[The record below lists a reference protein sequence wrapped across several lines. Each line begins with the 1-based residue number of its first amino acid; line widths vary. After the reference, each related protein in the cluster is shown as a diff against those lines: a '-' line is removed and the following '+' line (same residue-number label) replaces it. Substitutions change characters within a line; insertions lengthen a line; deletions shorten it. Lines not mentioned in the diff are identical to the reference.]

1 MKNYLVPLLILVT
14 TFALAQENPFTTI
27 DQLLQQNQTDKAL
40 LFIDTELNKK
50 ISDDLFIQFQN
61 KKAELLI
68 TQGKLNEAEKI
79 LSSMQKK
86 NLSEFQ
92 QGIVLTTQ
100 GSLHMNKGRF
110 DLALENLQKALDL
123 FQKSG
128 FQNTREAAQTLA
140 TLAIVYNSTGKYNQ
154 AEDNGLMALQMR
166 QQLFGEKSEEAAAS
180 LNDLG
185 LVYTS
190 TDPDKALEYYDK
202 ALPIYES
209 LHGKNHPKIAIANT
223 NTGFIYMKLELY
235 GDAVNNFETALS
247 IWRSIYPGGHPNEAF
262 VLSNLGQTYV
272 KMGNNKAAMEYFEK
286 ALAVYQKSYNGKHPD
301 ISSTLNQ
308 IGILKWRENK
318 FDESIRAFQQA
329 VIANVNS
336 FNEQN
341 PLKNPHIKDFY
352 NGYVLLYSLR
362 WKSQALE
369 SKYYS
374 KTLKLD
380 DLKLALSGLYSCD
393 TLIDDIRHHSTD
405 ESDKI
410 ALGEQA
416 SEVYVDGVRI
426 AQAMSEVTIDSRQYK
441 EVAFYFAEKSK
452 SAVLQE
458 SIADANAKSFAGIPQ
473 ALVEEEKNIKSTI
486 TFLSQKLSQKPSEEE
501 EKYLRESLFNL
512 NREYDDFVK
521 KLEKEFPNY
530 YNLKFNQNTP
540 SVSKLQQSLNANTA
554 IVSYFIADN
563 NKRIYQFIVTN
574 KKFIIN
580 NLTLPGDFDR
590 LLKGFTNSLL
600 YSNLKTYQ
608 STGEQLRKV
617 LVPRLPNSVTD
628 LIIVPSGKLST
639 LPFEALPY
647 KKKNADSFQ
656 NTIFVVN
663 RFATSYEFSAGLIT
677 QKSKVNPNPSS
688 ASIFLCAPIQFPE
701 KDNLNDLP
709 GTDQEVTTIAG
720 LFTNGSTSVA
730 RNSDANETKVK
741 SGDLKKYNYLHFA
754 THGVVDEVNPE
765 LSRIFLNTNDHEDG
779 HLFAGEIYNL
789 DLDAQLTV
797 LSACQTGL
805 GKLSKGEGVIGLSR
819 ALIYAGSENLI
830 VSFWSVAD
838 ESTAELMTDFYKD
851 HLQLKQSFRKAL
863 QQAKIK
869 MIKEGKFSSPYYWA
883 PFVMI
888 GN

>member
-1 MKNYLVPLLILVT
+1 MKRIILLLLISSLST
-14 TFALAQENPFTTI
+14 GTLAQNPLSAI
-27 DQLLQQNQTDKAL
+27 DQLIQQNQTDKAL
-40 LFIDTELNKK
+40 VLIDAELNKK
-50 ISDDLFIQFQN
+50 ISDDLSFQFQN

-68 TQGKLNEAEKI
+68 TQGKLDEAEII
-79 LSSMQKK
+79 LSELQKK
-86 NLSEFQ
+86 TLTDFQ
-92 QGIVLTTQ
+92 KGIVLTTL
-100 GSLHMNKGRF
+100 GSLNMNKGRF
-110 DLALENLQKALDL
+110 DLALENLQNATGL

-128 FQNTREAAQTLA
+128 TQSTKEAAQNLA
-140 TLAIVYNSTGKYNQ
+140 TLAIVYTATGKYNQ
-154 AEDNGLMALQMR
+154 AEDNALMALQLR

-190 TDPDKALEYYDK
+190 TDPDKALEYYDQS
-202 ALPIYES
+202 LPIYES

-247 IWRSIYPGGHPNEAF
+247 IWKSIYPNGHPNEAF
-262 VLSNLGQTYV
+262 VLSNLGQTYE
-272 KMGNNKAAMEYFEK
+272 KMGNSKSSLEYFQK
-286 ALAVYQKSYNGKHPD
+286 ALAIYQKAYSSKHPD

-308 IGILKWRENK
+308 IGILKWKENK
-318 FDESIRAFQQA
+318 FDEAINAFQQA
-329 VIANVNS
+329 VIANVSS
-336 FNEQN
+336 FNDVN
-341 PLKNPHIKDFY
+341 PNKNPAIKDFY

-362 WKSQALE
+362 WKAQALE
-369 SKYYS
+369 SKHYG

-380 DLKLALSGLYSCD
+380 DLKQALSCLYACD

-410 ALGEQA
+410 SLGDQA
-416 SEVYVDGVRI
+416 NEVYEDGVRI
-426 AQAMSEVTIDSRQYK
+426 AQAMSELAIHSKQYK
-441 EVAFYFAEKSK
+441 EAAFYFAEKSK

-458 SIADANAKSFAGIPQ
+458 SITDANAKSFAGIPQ

-486 TFLSQKLSQKPSEEE
+486 TFLSQKLSQKPSADE

-512 NREYDDFVK
+512 NSEYSAFVK

-530 YNLKFNQNTP
+530 YNLKFNQAAPT
-540 SVSKLQQSLNANTA
+540 VAGLQQTLEKNTA
-554 IVSYFIADN
+554 IVSYFVAEKN
-563 NKRIYQFIVTN
+563 SRLYQFIITK
-574 KKFIIN
+574 KKFVIH
-580 NLTLPGDFDR
+580 NLTLPENFDR
-590 LLKGFTNSLL
+590 LVKGFTNSLL
-600 YSNLKTYQ
+600 YSSLKTYQ
-608 STGEQLRKV
+608 TSGEQLRKV
-617 LVPRLPNSVTD
+617 LVPHLPGSVTD

-647 KKKNADSFQ
+647 KRKKSADFK
-656 NTIFVVN
+656 TTAFVAK
-663 RFATSYEFSAGLIT
+663 RFATSYEFSAGLIG
-677 QKSKVNPNPSS
+677 QKSKAAHDKI
-688 ASIFLCAPIQFPE
+688 ASIFLCAPIQFAE
-701 KDNLNDLP
+701 TDNLSDLP
-709 GTDQEVTTIAG
+709 GTDQEVNTIAG
-720 LFTNGSTSVA
+720 LFANGSASIA
-730 RNSDANETKVK
+730 KNNDANETKVK

-754 THGVVDEVNPE
+754 THGIVDEVNPE
-765 LSRIFLNTNDHEDG
+765 LSRIFLNTTDHEDG

-869 MIKEGKFSSPYYWA
+869 MINEGKFSSPYYWA
-883 PFVMI
+883 PFVII
-888 GN
+888 GD